1 MTDVAANGPAGNPLN
16 NLADRLN
23 ALVPPPAQPVAGR
36 SAAVEAALRKSRAR
50 VAVATRRADRR
61 SFVSKMIENTVRG
74 VAVVPYALVALA
86 LRLVIARVF
95 FLAGQTMIEGP
106 RVVLTPP
113 VSVSSYLPHFLSFE
127 WSFIVPTGV
136 KAETFAMFANQFSAV
151 PVPPVIGAYLVSFA
165 QFLLPVLLVLGLATR
180 FSAFGLLVITMMIQL
195 FVYPDALWTTHI
207 YWIVILTALMSA
219 GPGTLSL
226 DHLIRWATRR

>member
-1 MTDVAANGPAGNPLN
+1 MTDVTANGPSNHPLD

-23 ALVPPPAQPVAGR
+23 ALVPPPAQPGR
-36 SAAVEAALRKSRAR
+36 SAAVDAALRKSRAR

-61 SFVSKMIENTVRG
+61 SFISKMIENTLRG
-74 VAVVPYALVALA
+74 VGVVPYALVALA

-113 VSVSSYLPHFLSFE
+113 APVSQYLPFE
-127 WSFIVPTGV
+127 WSFVVPTGV

-151 PVPPVIGAYLVSFA
+151 PVPPTIGAYLVSFA

-180 FSAFGLLVITMMIQL
+180 LSALGLLVITVMIQL

>member
-1 MTDVAANGPAGNPLN
+1 MTDVAANGPSNHPLD

-23 ALVPPPAQPVAGR
+23 ALVPPAQPGR
-36 SAAVEAALRKSRAR
+36 SAAVEAALRKSRVR

-61 SFVSKMIENTVRG
+61 SFINKMIDNTVRG
-74 VAVVPYALVALA
+74 VGVVPYALVALA

-113 VSVSSYLPHFLSFE
+113 ASLSPYLPQSLWFE

-136 KAETFAMFANQFSAV
+136 KSETFAMFANQFSAV
-151 PVPPVIGAYLVSFA
+151 PVPPTIGAYLVSFA

-180 FSAFGLLVITMMIQL
+180 FSAFGLLVITVMIQL

>member
-1 MTDVAANGPAGNPLN
+1 MTDVAANGPSNHPLD

-23 ALVPPPAQPVAGR
+23 ALVPPAQPGR

-61 SFVSKMIENTVRG
+61 SFIGKMIDNTVRG
-74 VAVVPYALVALA
+74 VGVVPYALVALA

-106 RVVLTPP
+106 RVALTPP
-113 VSVSSYLPHFLSFE
+113 APVSQYLPFE
-127 WSFIVPTGV
+127 WSFVVPTGV

-151 PVPPVIGAYLVSFA
+151 PVPPTIGAYLVSFA

-180 FSAFGLLVITMMIQL
+180 FSAFGLLVITVMIQL